1 MCSVNC
7 VVLTHH
13 LSIRYFLASLLNK
26 NWNIYSLCC
35 ETILSTTIFLPL
47 LLRSKGFLKS
57 VSICFYLLMSILIAK
72 PSLDLPGVDQ
82 VSADSLID
90 WKNNWLPST
99 RCVIGLESWDHIK
112 NYKLYILW
120 FIHSMSCRA
129 ARGTQCNH
137 DHIKCRLVCTLGKV
151 MGVWG

>member
-1 MCSVNC
+1 MSIVNC
-7 VVLTHH
+7 IVLTHH
-13 LSIRYFLASLLNK
+13 LSIRYFLASLVNK
-26 NWNIYSLCC
+26 NLNIYSLCFK
-35 ETILSTTIFLPL
+35 TILGATIFL

-57 VSICFYLLMSILIAK
+57 VSICFNLLMSIIIAK

-120 FIHSMSCRA
+120 FIHSMSCSEGA
-129 ARGTQCNH
+129 HNVTMTTSMSSQ
-137 DHIKCRLVCTLGKV
+137 K
-151 MGVWG
+151 

>member
-1 MCSVNC
+1 MSSVNC

-13 LSIRYFLASLLNK
+13 LSIRYFLASLVNK
-26 NWNIYSLCC
+26 NLNIYSLCC

-47 LLRSKGFLKS
+47 LLRSKGSKS
-57 VSICFYLLMSILIAK
+57 VSICFYLLMSIIIAK

-82 VSADSLID
+82 VTADSLID

-129 ARGTQCNH
+129 VRGHT
-137 DHIKCRLVCTLGKV
+137 
-151 MGVWG
+151 M

>member
-1 MCSVNC
+1 
-7 VVLTHH
+7 
-13 LSIRYFLASLLNK
+13 
-26 NWNIYSLCC
+26 
-35 ETILSTTIFLPL
+35 
-47 LLRSKGFLKS
+47 
-57 VSICFYLLMSILIAK
+57 MSIIIAK

-137 DHIKCRLVCTLGKV
+137 DHINVQPEINQMQACLYFGKSYGVLRLINLLLFQLDFN
-151 MGVWG
+151 